1 MAVLTAEQ
9 SRELDRITIDDNG
22 VPSLA
27 LMENAAHRVDEVLA
41 QNFEPLEKQRVVVLC
56 GKGNNGGDGLA
67 LARILSDRVAK
78 LYVVMAGHA
87 EDLSPD
93 AKVNFDRLQEECRV
107 MPVSEIPTKLRE
119 RREMTVV
126 VDALLGTGA
135 RGAPHGRILDLIRAT
150 HEFPEAKVVAID
162 VPSGLGGGGECVRA
176 DITVTFTA
184 PKVEHYLALGAQ
196 ENVGRLIVTQIGIP
210 PQLVSSQ
217 LEVSD
222 PRDFTPLFQPRK
234 RDSHKGDFGHVL
246 IVGGAPGKTGAAAM
260 SGLAALRIG
269 AGLVSVAC
277 SDPSRLSPELMTE
290 GLNDFVLERKTV
302 VAVGP
307 GLGVNRE
314 LLTRLMQEISVPMI
328 IDADGLNSIAGTDFK
343 GRGMQ
348 TILTPH
354 PGEMAR
360 LLGRPLTD
368 RLSDARAFA
377 QERNVCLVLKGNRTL
392 VALPSGQVFINM
404 SGSPAMATGGTGD
417 ILTGMISGLVAQF
430 PDRIDSAVRAAVWL
444 HGRAGEL
451 GAEELTEQCL
461 IATDLLHYLPR
472 AIREIA

>member
-1 MAVLTAEQ
+1 MTVLTAEQ
-9 SRELDRITIDDNG
+9 SRELDRITIQDNG
-22 VPSLA
+22 VPSLG

-41 QNFEPLEKQRVVVLC
+41 QNFEPLEKQRVAVLC

-67 LARILSDRVAK
+67 LARILSDRVAR
-78 LYVVMAGHA
+78 LYVVMAGDA
-87 EDLSPD
+87 EELSHD
-93 AKVNFDRLQEECRV
+93 AKVNYDRLREECRV
-107 MPVSEIPTKLRE
+107 MPARDIPSKLRE
-119 RREMTVV
+119 RREVTIV

-135 RGAPHGRILDLIRAT
+135 KGAPRGRILDLIRAIR
-150 HEFPEAKVVAID
+150 EFPEAKVVAID

-184 PKVEHYLALGAQ
+184 PKVEHYLAFGAQ
-196 ENVGRLIVTQIGIP
+196 ENLGRLIVTQIGIP

-222 PRDFTPLFQPRK
+222 PRDFTPLFEPRK

-246 IVGGAPGKTGAAAM
+246 VVGGAPGKTGAAAM
-260 SGLAALRIG
+260 AGLAALRMG

-277 SDPSRLSPELMTE
+277 SDSSRLAPELMTE
-290 GLNDFVLERKTV
+290 TLDGFTLERKTV

-314 LLTRLMQEISVPMI
+314 LLARLVKEVTMPMI
-328 IDADGLNSIAGTDFK
+328 IDADGLNSIAGTDFR
-343 GRGMQ
+343 GRGLE

-368 RLSDARAFA
+368 RLSDARDFA
-377 QERNVCLVLKGNRTL
+377 RERNVSLVLKGNRSL
-392 VALPSGQVFINM
+392 IALPSGQVFINM

-430 PDRIDSAVRAAVWL
+430 PDQIDKAVRAAVWL